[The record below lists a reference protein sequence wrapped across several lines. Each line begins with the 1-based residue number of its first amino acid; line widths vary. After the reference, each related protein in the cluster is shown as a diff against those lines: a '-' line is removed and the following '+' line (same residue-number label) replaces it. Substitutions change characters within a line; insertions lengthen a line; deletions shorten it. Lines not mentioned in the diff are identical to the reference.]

1 MSADSSSGVHRAP
14 RGVWSRVSA
23 GWSRLVARLPLGL
36 ALTAVAAVWAFGAVW
51 SFTEQSAF
59 ARAKG
64 FSDPALLPLVL
75 DGLAVAMAGVAFAA
89 SLDARPA
96 VGARL
101 GTALAVVASASS
113 NGLWAA
119 ERSTG
124 PAGPDLTTV
133 AIGAGI
139 PIAANIAFEV
149 LLGELRRQVQRRRG
163 LPAPV
168 ALPSLRLLRLV
179 LAPRSTFR
187 EWRDEVLART
197 ATVPALPREGLDG
210 GVDALPEV
218 ETRSAAPIPLETGEG
233 QAFDGHDEVATG
245 EPGAADRMASLGL
258 EPATR
263 PALPPARTAAP
274 EDAHGSLAA
283 PPAAA
288 PAPQQNALD
297 ESTTPG
303 PPPLNEDTGQNT
315 DNGEEAG
322 EDEDA
327 DNDGRAHS
335 DGRVQLL
342 SELLDAGA
350 PVTGAQAAVL
360 LSHTH
365 GTTSGRTGRR
375 LLAEARQTLPSAST
389 DLDDPTPGDDAS
401 ARTGTEDPRPGAAL
415 CLVTRHPSPLPAGEL
430 P

>member
-1 MSADSSSGVHRAP
+1 MSADGSPGGQHRE
-14 RGVWSRVSA
+14 RGRWSRITA
-23 GWSRLVARLPLGL
+23 AWSRLLARLPLGL
-36 ALTAVAAVWAFGAVW
+36 ALSAVTAVWAFGAVW

-101 GTALAVVASASS
+101 GTALAVLASASS

-119 ERSTG
+119 ERSSAAG
-124 PAGPDLTTV
+124 AGANPALHSPDWTTV

-197 ATVPALPREGLDG
+197 APAGTRAPDLPRWSG
-210 GVDALPEV
+210 
-218 ETRSAAPIPLETGEG
+218 SACAVST
-233 QAFDGHDEVATG
+233 
-245 EPGAADRMASLGL
+245 
-258 EPATR
+258 
-263 PALPPARTAAP
+263 
-274 EDAHGSLAA
+274 A
-283 PPAAA
+283 PP
-288 PAPQQNALD
+288 PK
-297 ESTTPG
+297 
-303 PPPLNEDTGQNT
+303 PLLLTR
-315 DNGEEAG
+315 AWL
-322 EDEDA
+322 
-327 DNDGRAHS
+327 GRS
-335 DGRVQLL
+335 L
-342 SELLDAGA
+342 
-350 PVTGAQAAVL
+350 
-360 LSHTH
+360 
-365 GTTSGRTGRR
+365 
-375 LLAEARQTLPSAST
+375 
-389 DLDDPTPGDDAS
+389 
-401 ARTGTEDPRPGAAL
+401 
-415 CLVTRHPSPLPAGEL
+415 
-430 P
+430 